1 MCFSVVYTESHALA
15 PLTYQNQTHK
25 VIQSSSLKSDL
36 CSQYGHLVDTL
47 CASLPVDRPSEK
59 EIELSDNES
68 LRQEVIRARYKVW
81 SDLFQLTNTKY
92 ILIIIYAMFYVYL
105 VCWNYWKTSQR
116 WKTIQTLPRWQ
127 QRWVHLHFNRLL
139 HFLLIVMLRALTP
152 ALLAIAMATGFSY
165 QDVWGY

>member
-25 VIQSSSLKSDL
+25 VIQLSSLKSDL

-59 EIELSDNES
+59 EIELTDNES

-81 SDLFQLTNTKY
+81 SDLFQLTNIKY
-92 ILIIIYAMFYVYL
+92 ILIIVHHIRYVL
-105 VCWNYWKTSQR
+105 CLFS
-116 WKTIQTLPRWQ
+116 
-127 QRWVHLHFNRLL
+127 LL
-139 HFLLIVMLRALTP
+139 KLLENISKVKNHPDTP
-152 ALLAIAMATGFSY
+152 QMTATMGTY
-165 QDVWGY
+165 PL